1 MPTLDTNRALT
12 VAQVAQKAQTSKK
25 LVYCEIE
32 RGNLAAT
39 RLGTAIRITPE
50 SYHAWMAGRRPA
62 PVDEHIAEILRDAPP
77 LTDEQIDDIVAIIRA
92 ADGGIA

>member
-39 RLGTAIRITPE
+39 RLGTAIRVTPE
-50 SYHAWMAGRRPA
+50 SYDAWMAGRRPGKLQTEVVTA
-62 PVDEHIAEILRDAPP
+62 GR
-77 LTDEQIDDIVAIIRA
+77 
-92 ADGGIA
+92 